1 MPVEQ
6 VNNSDDDDHED
17 ADDGDEEQDGQDDDG
32 DRSVGG
38 QRPKL
43 ECPVQGWGEA
53 ESLAKG
59 GGGPGWKYHD
69 DDLGDDDDDNDDTM
83 MTVALMVTMVKSI
96 ICSPG
101 GFRQLCWEGRLHM
114 VCLWSMEPV
123 LKVLQPGESDQV
135 STSNQM

>member
-6 VNNSDDDDHED
+6 VNNSDD
-17 ADDGDEEQDGQDDDG
+17 GGEEQDGQDDDG

-69 DDLGDDDDDNDDTM
+69 DDGDDGDLGDVDVDDDDDDTM

-135 STSNQM
+135 STSKQM